1 MFSTHYLYI
10 LSIQLIDCIYLNIKS
25 FKIFHFN
32 YNNATANFSLFILI
46 SDNELIQLLHRMCD
60 DLEFY
65 DIGVEKNRSCVV
77 VCGNKIDYICQD
89 FCTGNSL

>member
-25 FKIFHFN
+25 FKIFHFH
-32 YNNATANFSLFILI
+32 FSLFILI

-77 VCGNKIDYICQD
+77 VCGNEIDYICQD